1 MSNTPG
7 VADHAAQTTSFGG
20 KVKKFFGYAKKAVYA
35 FLISGVAGGLAPAL
49 QNFDFSNLTWG
60 NLWAGLGS
68 GLVGSVVVY
77 VARNKAGSVGLPP
90 ELEAA
95 LESIVVKHL
104 GTFERN
110 LAPKVLVRADD
121 GKLRK
126 TPAATG
132 EAEPYVVGGAPPAQ
146 TE

>member
-1 MSNTPG
+1 MPNALG
-7 VADHAAQTTSFGG
+7 VADHAAPPTTFGE
-20 KVKKFFGYAKKAVYA
+20 KVKKFFGYAKKAVFA

-49 QNFDFSNLTWG
+49 QGFDFSNLTWG

-77 VARNKAGSVGLPP
+77 VARNKAASVGLPP
-90 ELEAA
+90 EVEAVLEA
-95 LESIVVKHL
+95 IVVKHL

-126 TPAATG
+126 PPAAVG
-132 EAEPYVVGGAPPAQ
+132 EAEPYVVNPPR
-146 TE
+146 E

>member
-1 MSNTPG
+1 MTASTQTPG
-7 VADHAAQTTSFGG
+7 PDHLAPADSFWT
-20 KVKKFFGYAKKAVYA
+20 KVKKFAGYAKKAVYA

-49 QNFDFSNLTWG
+49 QNFDFHNLTWG

-77 VARNKAGSVGLPP
+77 VARNKASTLGIPP

-95 LESIVVKHL
+95 LEGIVVKHL

-126 TPAATG
+126 PPAAVG
-132 EAEPYVVGGAPPAQ
+132 EGEPYVPVAQ
-146 TE
+146 KE